1 MRGTLVFVHGTGVRQ
16 ESWVPTWHRVQEHG
30 RAHGLDEVTFV
41 GCPWGPTLG
50 VPLDRIDATLPP
62 EAIAKA
68 VTEGPADPRD
78 LAAAA
83 WDLLLADPLFELRLA
98 GEGAPAASAAVVVVG
113 GLPPDQEALERLLE
127 LAQRAAALEPPASE
141 ITATEIAGAAQAV
154 GNSAEFQAAAR
165 ALGDPTHPDLAEAAA
180 RAVVAWILAGHRGA
194 GPGMGPA
201 ELYDLAR
208 RDRLVAV
215 LAAAL
220 SGGAAKGLKD
230 SIKEKALG
238 FILRRA
244 TQIGRDRRQGLQ
256 GVATP
261 PIGDILFYQRRGSVL
276 IDYLIDRLHNATP
289 PVVAVGHSLGGIML
303 VDLLS
308 RPQAPRVDLLVT
320 AGSQAPMLY
329 AIDAL
334 EQVRWG
340 QAQPAPFTP
349 WLNFYNP
356 RDFLSFCAA
365 RIFPGVAGIRDVEID
380 PGVPFPESHSA
391 YWVHDPVYEAI
402 VDAWPASGR

>member
-16 ESWVPTWHRVQEHG
+16 EGWVPTWQRVQEHG

-41 GCPWGPTLG
+41 GCPWGPALG
-50 VPLDRIDATLPP
+50 VPLDRVDATLPP
-62 EAIAKA
+62 EALVKA
-68 VTEGPADPRD
+68 VTEGPPDPRD

-98 GEGAPAASAAVVVVG
+98 GEGVPAPAKVRIGEVPVE
-113 GLPPDQEALERLLE
+113 QQALERLLD
-127 LAQRAAALEPPASE
+127 LARRSAALERPSSE
-141 ITATEIAGAAQAV
+141 ITPREIAGAAEAV
-154 GNSAEFQAAAR
+154 GGSSELQAAAR
-165 ALGDPTHPDLAEAAA
+165 LLDDAGHPDLVEAAA
-180 RAVVAWILAGHRGA
+180 RAVVAEALARYRGTA
-194 GPGMGPA
+194 PGLAPI
-201 ELYDLAR
+201 ELYDLER
-208 RDRLVAV
+208 RDQLVAA

-220 SGGAAKGLKD
+220 SAGQAKGLKD

-244 TQIGRDRRQGLQ
+244 TQIGRDRRQGLH
-256 GVATP
+256 GVSTQ
-261 PIGDILFYQRRGSVL
+261 PIGDILYYQRRGSAML
-276 IDYLIDRLHNATP
+276 DYLIDRMRGATP

-308 RPQAPRVDLLVT
+308 RPDAPPVDLLVT

-334 EQVRWG
+334 EQIRWG
-340 QAQPAPFTP
+340 QERPAPFTP
-349 WLNFYNP
+349 WLNIYNP
-356 RDFLSFCAA
+356 RDFLSFCAG
-365 RIFPGVAGIRDVEID
+365 RIFPGAAGIRDVEVD

>member
-16 ESWVPTWHRVQEHG
+16 EGWVPTWHRVQEHG
-30 RAHGLDEVTFV
+30 RAHGLNEVTFI
-41 GCPWGPTLG
+41 GCPWGPKLG
-50 VPLDRIDATLPP
+50 MPLERVDATLPP

-68 VTEGPADPRD
+68 LTDAPPDPRD

-83 WDLLLADPLFELRLA
+83 WDLLLTDPLFELRLA
-98 GEGAPAASAAVVVVG
+98 GEGAPAAAGVVVG
-113 GLPPDQEALERLLE
+113 ALPADQEALERLE
-127 LAQRAAALEPPASE
+127 DLARRTPIERPASE
-141 ITATEIAGAAQAV
+141 ITAEEIAGAVRAV
-154 GNSAEFQAAAR
+154 AASAELQAAAR
-165 ALGDPTHPDLAEAAA
+165 TLGTPDHPDLVKAAA
-180 RAVVAWILAGHRGA
+180 RAVVARILAGHRGGA
-194 GPGMGPA
+194 PGTGPA

-208 RDRLVAV
+208 RDRLVAA
-215 LAAAL
+215 LIAAL
-220 SGGAAKGLKD
+220 SPGGAKGFKD
-230 SIKEKALG
+230 TLQERGLG
-238 FILRRA
+238 YILSRA
-244 TQIGRDRRQGLQ
+244 TQIGRDRRRGLQ

-261 PIGDILFYQRRGSVL
+261 PIGDILYYQRRGGVML
-276 IDYLIDRLHNATP
+276 DYIVEQMRNAIP

-308 RPQAPRVDLLVT
+308 RPDAPRVDLLVT

-329 AIDAL
+329 ALDAL

-340 QAQPAPFTP
+340 QARPAPFTP
-349 WLNFYNP
+349 WINFYNP

-365 RIFPGVAGIRDVEID
+365 RIFPDVTGIRDIEID

-402 VDAWPASGR
+402 VDAWPTSGR